1 MLRLQGTEY
10 SAADSMTIDPTEY
23 GVDWDGPVSLHDDD
37 DNDVDG
43 VYMPMSV
50 DLPIS
55 RHDLDELYTTIDPN
69 AGSENFGI
77 DLYVATSDFIASKLL

>member
-10 SAADSMTIDPTEY
+10 SAADSMTTDPTEY
-23 GVDWDGPVSLHDDD
+23 GVDWDGPVSHDDD
-37 DNDVDG
+37 DNDLDG

-50 DLPIS
+50 DLSIS
-55 RHDLDELYTTIDPN
+55 QHDLDELHTTIDPN